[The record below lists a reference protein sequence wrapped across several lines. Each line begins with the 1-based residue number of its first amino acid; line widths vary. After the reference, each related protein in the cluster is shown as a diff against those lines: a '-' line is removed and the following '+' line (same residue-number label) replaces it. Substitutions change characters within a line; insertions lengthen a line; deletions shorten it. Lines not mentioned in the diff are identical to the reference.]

1 MSAATCIT
9 EICAEHGEGPLWDSA
24 RNALL
29 IVDMERGALVE
40 VTPGGRTARYERG
53 GVAAAIRPRTAGG
66 YVLAVARGF
75 QLLTPDFAP
84 DGPTVTAFEN
94 EGLRMNDGG
103 CDPQGRFYCGSMAYD
118 ETPGAGTLYRFDPDR
133 TVHAVLHDLTIP
145 NGLQWTA
152 DGRTALHIDTPTNR
166 IDAYDF
172 DPASGT
178 FTNRRPFA
186 VIPDDAGHPDGM
198 AIDEQDGVWVALWG
212 GSAVRHYTAD
222 GALAEVI
229 EVDAKDVTSCTF
241 GGADLGTLYITTSR
255 RDRGDADG
263 PGAGAVF
270 TAPTSVRGAV
280 PHPFAG

>member
-1 MSAATCIT
+1 MVAATCIT
-9 EICAEHGEGPLWDSA
+9 EICAEHGEGPLWDAA
-24 RNALL
+24 RDALM

-40 VTPGGRTARYERG
+40 VSPTGRTSRYELG
-53 GVAAAIRPRTAGG
+53 GVAAAIRPRAAGG

-75 QLLTPDFAP
+75 QLLTPDLAP
-84 DGPTVTAFEN
+84 DGPVVTAFED

-133 TVHAVLHDLTIP
+133 SVHPVLGGFTIP

-152 DGRTALHIDTPTNR
+152 DGRTALHTDTPTNR

-172 DPASGT
+172 DPVSGA
-178 FTNRRPFA
+178 FRNRRPFV
-186 VIPDDAGHPDGM
+186 VIPDEAGHPDGM
-198 AIDEQDGVWVALWG
+198 AIDERDGVWVALWG
-212 GSAVRHYTAD
+212 GSAVHHYTAD
-222 GALAEVI
+222 GVLAEVI
-229 EVDAKDVTSCTF
+229 EVDAKDVTACTF
-241 GGADLGTLYITTSR
+241 GGPDLATLYITTSR

-270 TAPTSVRGAV
+270 TAPTSVRGTV